1 MALNFMMAKCPALS
15 SNSIDKI
22 PEPVDEYKLQWRR
35 QVVFHYQETSFSRRR
50 ALLISG
56 TSLVSILTLNCGLT
70 PLLVRAEEESKV
82 LEDEDKGIIGA
93 VKSLFNPNEKTNSG
107 KVLPKAY
114 LKSAREV
121 VKTLRESLKEDPK
134 DNAKFRR
141 TADAAK
147 ESIREYLSNWRG
159 QQTVVTEESY
169 VVLEKAIRLLA
180 SFYSKAGPSAL
191 LPEEVKSEILN
202 DLNTVEAFL

>member
-1 MALNFMMAKCPALS
+1 MSDDGFKALRT
-15 SNSIDKI
+15 D
-22 PEPVDEYKLQWRR
+22 KLQWRL

-56 TSLVSILTLNCGLT
+56 ASLVSILTLNCGLT

-82 LEDEDKGIIGA
+82 LEDEDNGIIGA
-93 VKSLFNPNEKTNSG
+93 VKSLFDPNEKTNSG